1 MKVAIGRF
9 WADLSNLF
17 PSNRDIKIF
26 TGPWKGACGRFGKNF
41 ENLFPFSEICTP
53 AFAKKREQ
61 ISEFSLK
68 TPKMPSRKEKNGE
81 NSGYERE
88 QILKKMRKAPTAV
101 AGIRRAGLRLL
112 TQAQTIAAFAAYKNK
127 KNRALASK
135 LAGHGSFS
143 APTRKTSL
151 RSVSSCHGSR
161 RDTDSKKKG
170 MALSKL
176 SHAFLFVV
184 VVAARC

>member
-1 MKVAIGRF
+1 MCPCF
-9 WADLSNLF
+9 
-17 PSNRDIKIF
+17 
-26 TGPWKGACGRFGKNF
+26 C
-41 ENLFPFSEICTP
+41 E
-53 AFAKKREQ
+53 KREQ
-61 ISEFSLK
+61 ISNLCLK
-68 TPKMPSRKEKNGE
+68 TPTMPSWREKYGWHRG
-81 NSGYERE
+81 SGGE
-88 QILKKMRKAPTAV
+88 QIFQNMRKTPTGSYRCV
-101 AGIRRAGLRLL
+101 RRAGPRRADSETSLRSVSSCHGSRRVRRAGLRPL
-112 TQAQTIAAFAAYKNK
+112 TRAQTIAAFAAYKNK

-161 RDTDSKKKG
+161 RDTYNKKKG

>member
-1 MKVAIGRF
+1 MQVFARR
-9 WADLSNLF
+9 ADSDNYG
-17 PSNRDIKIF
+17 SRRAD
-26 TGPWKGACGRFGKNF
+26 
-41 ENLFPFSEICTP
+41 SET
-53 AFAKKREQ
+53 FA
-61 ISEFSLK
+61 SVSSCHG
-68 TPKMPSRKEKNGE
+68 SRR
-81 NSGYERE
+81 S
-88 QILKKMRKAPTAV
+88 
-101 AGIRRAGLRLL
+101 RRAGLRLL
-112 TQAQTIAAFAAYKNK
+112 AQAQTIAAFAAYKNK

-184 VVAARC
+184 VVSARC